1 MARPA
6 VSIFSKHFF
15 IYSDILP
22 MLTFVEKKA
31 VRQNTCFR
39 GPLQIGSEIKINV
52 YGYIRVSGTGLTG
65 LTSLTTGLTIV

>member
-1 MARPA
+1 
-6 VSIFSKHFF
+6 
-15 IYSDILP
+15 
-22 MLTFVEKKA
+22 MLAFVEKKA

-39 GPLQIGSEIKINV
+39 GPLQFGSEIKINV